1 MKPTETKEIIV
12 GAGALLLLAVVIA
25 SFFAGNRLISG
36 QAAENYRLSATFNRI
51 DGVGVGTP
59 VYVSGVPV
67 GRIEAMTLNTNFQA
81 RITMTI
87 DKGVRLPADT
97 AASIHTDG
105 LFGGKFVA
113 LEPGGDEQILQDRG
127 VITYTQDAVVV
138 TELLD
143 LIIAEGK
150 AQRAKGGAGTKEER

>member
-1 MKPTETKEIIV
+1 VKTSETREIIV
-12 GAGALLLLAVVIA
+12 GACALLLLAVVIG
-25 SFFAGNRLISG
+25 SFYARNRMIDG
-36 QAAENYRLSATFNRI
+36 RAAEGYRLSAAFNRI

-59 VYVSGVPV
+59 VYVSGIPV
-67 GRIEAMTLNTNFQA
+67 GRIEAMSLNANFQA

-87 DKGVRLPADT
+87 DEGVRLPADT

-105 LFGGKFVA
+105 LFGSKFVA
-113 LEPGGDEQILQDRG
+113 LEPGGDERILQDGG
-127 VITYTQDAVVV
+127 VIAYTQDSVVV

-150 AQRAKGGAGTKEER
+150 AQRAGDQTGPKKEH